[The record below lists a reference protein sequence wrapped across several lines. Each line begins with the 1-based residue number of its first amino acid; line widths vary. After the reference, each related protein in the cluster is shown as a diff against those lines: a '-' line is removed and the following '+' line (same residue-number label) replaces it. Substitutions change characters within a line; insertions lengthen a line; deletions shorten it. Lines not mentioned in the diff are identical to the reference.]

1 MVARVSWAR
10 RSRSA
15 PRGLGSGGCG
25 GGGGGALG
33 GRPGR
38 VELSE
43 GEGKSTAILSPFV
56 GGACRT

>member
-10 RSRSA
+10 PSRSA
-15 PRGLGSGGCG
+15 PRGLGSGGC
-25 GGGGGALG
+25 GGGGALG

-56 GGACRT
+56 GGARRT

>member
-1 MVARVSWAR
+1 MVARVSWAGP
-10 RSRSA
+10 SRSA
-15 PRGLGSGGCG
+15 PRGLGSGGC
-25 GGGGGALG
+25 GGGGALG

-56 GGACRT
+56 GGARRT